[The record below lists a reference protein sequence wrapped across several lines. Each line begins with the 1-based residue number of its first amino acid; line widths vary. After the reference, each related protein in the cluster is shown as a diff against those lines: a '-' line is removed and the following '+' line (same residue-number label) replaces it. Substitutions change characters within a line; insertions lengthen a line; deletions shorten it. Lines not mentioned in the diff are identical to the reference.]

1 MINVAALWRHPI
13 KSHGREALQT
23 VALTA
28 GQTMPFDRTWAVMH
42 DASKFEAGAPAW
54 VKCANF
60 MIGTSTPALAG
71 IWAKLDEASGSIT
84 LTHQVLGEIRFNPDD
99 PADAERFID
108 WVSPLCA
115 ATTRHPIG
123 MAKVPERGMTDTDF
137 PSVSIMT
144 TASHKAVEEQI
155 GRPLETTRWRGNI
168 WLDGTT
174 AWQEMD
180 WLGKTLR
187 IGEAML
193 ELIEPINRCKHTM
206 ANPYSGARDAD
217 TLATL
222 RNGWGHQNFGVYAK
236 VIQSGR
242 ITLNDKVEVI

>member
-71 IWAKLDEASGSIT
+71 IWAKLDEASGNIT
-84 LTHQVLGEIRFNPDD
+84 LTHQALGEIRFNPDD
-99 PADAERFID
+99 SADTERFIN
-108 WVSPLCA
+108 WVSPLSTA
-115 ATTRHPIG
+115 NKRLPTSL
-123 MAKVPERGMTDTDF
+123 AKVPKRGMTDTEY

-155 GRPLETTRWRGNI
+155 GRPLETPRWRGNI
-168 WLDGTT
+168 WLDGTA

-187 IGEAML
+187 IGDAML
-193 ELIEPINRCKHTM
+193 ELIEPIKRCKHTM
-206 ANPYSGARDAD
+206 ANPQTGARDAD
-217 TLATL
+217 TLTAL
-222 RNGWGHQNFGVYAK
+222 KSGWGHQNFGVYAK
-236 VIQSGR
+236 VIQNGR
-242 ITLNDKVEVI
+242 ITLKDKVEVI